1 MIASAASAQPTGG
14 GMMIDPA
21 FRTPAP
27 QPRSD
32 LDLAPPLPMP
42 PPGVVETTR
51 RSLFGTTTIAPSML
65 ERLDA
70 HDPHR
75 LLRDDLGT
83 RLQTGERLE
92 DPLPADRL
100 GATLTFPF

>member
-1 MIASAASAQPTGG
+1 MT
-14 GMMIDPA
+14 IDPA
-21 FRTPAP
+21 FKALAP
-27 QPRSD
+27 TQRPE
-32 LDLAPPLPMP
+32 LDLAPPP
-42 PPGVVETTR
+42 PVPPTGTMDVPR
-51 RSLFGTTTIAPSML
+51 PSLFGTATIAPSML
-65 ERLDA
+65 DQLDA

-83 RLQTGERLE
+83 RLRTGERLE